1 VYLCVQMS
9 LGLLVCDNKPWSIY
23 VYTHTQAEV
32 DVSVLREGDLVRIMP
47 GLAVPCDGVVIC
59 VLPLPSSSSH
69 SSYASPPSS
78 SVSSSTNMCCS
89 GDGGGGGGIEV
100 GGTGVGVEAQSMH
113 GLVDESTL
121 TGRSPSVCVCVCV
134 RDLVSCLPLNH
145 APPYVIHVVCMQTCC
160 VYADMLCVRRHVHA
174 HTCVE
179 DVNMD
184 AYTCLH
190 TSI

>member
-1 VYLCVQMS
+1 MIMAYFSVCVQMR
-9 LGLLVCDNKPWSIY
+9 LGLSVSENKPESIY

-78 SVSSSTNMCCS
+78 SVPSSTNMCCS
-89 GDGGGGGGIEV
+89 DDGGGGGGIEA
-100 GGTGVGVEAQSMH
+100 GGTGVGVEAHSMH

-121 TGRSPSVCVCVCV
+121 TGMSPRVCVYVCV
-134 RDLVSCLPLNH
+134 IWSLVCH
-145 APPYVIHVVCMQTCC
+145 
-160 VYADMLCVRRHVHA
+160 
-174 HTCVE
+174 
-179 DVNMD
+179 
-184 AYTCLH
+184 
-190 TSI
+190 

>member
-1 VYLCVQMS
+1 MIMAYFSVCVQMR
-9 LGLLVCDNKPWSIY
+9 LGLSVSENKPESIY

-89 GDGGGGGGIEV
+89 GDGGGGGGIEA

-121 TGRSPSVCVCVCV
+121 TGGSPSVCVCV

-145 APPYVIHVVCMQTCC
+145 APPYVIHVVCIRHVVCMQTCC
-160 VYADMLCVRRHVHA
+160 VYADMYMRTHA
-174 HTCVE
+174 SK
-179 DVNMD
+179 M
-184 AYTCLH
+184 
-190 TSI
+190 